1 MIIEKVN
8 KFFEQY
14 GCKLVF
20 LFDEGE
26 VYSEELE
33 QVKDEFKVLKVSS
46 NYFKSKY
53 LLEFELINEPRVLV
67 YEPIGRPAG
76 KKKRVLSL
84 ARSFAGQ
91 S

>member
-1 MIIEKVN
+1 
-8 KFFEQY
+8 
-14 GCKLVF
+14 
-20 LFDEGE
+20 
-26 VYSEELE
+26 
-33 QVKDEFKVLKVSS
+33 
-46 NYFKSKY
+46 
-53 LLEFELINEPRVLV
+53 LEFELINEPRVLV